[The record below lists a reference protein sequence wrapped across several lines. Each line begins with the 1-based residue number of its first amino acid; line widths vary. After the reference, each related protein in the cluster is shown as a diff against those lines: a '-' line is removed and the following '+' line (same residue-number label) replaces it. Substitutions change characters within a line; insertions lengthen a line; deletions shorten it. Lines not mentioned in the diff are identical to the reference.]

1 MKNGKIV
8 ILGCGNGA
16 GTPAIGNNWGKC
28 DPNEPRNRRTR
39 ASIVI
44 LTENGTILVDT
55 GPDLREQ
62 LNRHNIADVDAI
74 LYTHPHAD
82 HVHGI
87 DEFTTLSR
95 IHKHKYPA
103 YGDAGTMAEIRE
115 KFSYM
120 LNSKV
125 GFYPAVI
132 ETYTIEMN
140 KKISLCNVE
149 ILPFEQDHGTRTSVG
164 YRIGNVAY
172 STDVKR
178 LDEAAFEALSGIE
191 TWIVDG
197 GGYLQEDNPVHANF
211 KEVFAY
217 NERIGARRVILTH
230 LARNM
235 DYNVAS
241 DMLPEG
247 YELAYDGMEVEF
259 VA

>member
-1 MKNGKIV
+1 MKNGKIL

-16 GTPAIGNNWGKC
+16 GTPAIGNHWGQC
-28 DPNEPRNRRTR
+28 DPNEPKNRRTR

-55 GPDLREQ
+55 GPDLRDQ

-95 IHKHKYPA
+95 IHKHKYAA
-103 YGDAGTMAEIRE
+103 YGDAETMAEIRE

-120 LNSKV
+120 FESKV
-125 GFYPAVI
+125 GFYPAVLGA
-132 ETYTIEMN
+132 YTINMN
-140 KKISLCNVE
+140 ESLSLAGLD

-178 LDEAAFEALSGIE
+178 LDETAFKALSGID

-197 GGYLQEDNPVHANF
+197 GGYLQEENPVHANF
-211 KEVFAY
+211 NDVFAF
-217 NERIGARRVILTH
+217 NERVKAPRVILTH

-235 DYNVAS
+235 DYGVAS
-241 DMLPEG
+241 DMLPQG
-247 YELAYDGMEVEF
+247 YELAYDGMEIEF
-259 VA
+259 SA